1 MGYFY
6 LALTIILESASIIFM
21 KLSNGFQHKWH
32 LLYSII
38 TYLLS
43 FLFFTLAL
51 KHLSLGWA
59 NAVWAGTSTVL
70 VALVGIYYFGEK
82 MNITQMGFMALIII
96 GLVGLN
102 ISGNNN

>member
-21 KLSNGFQHKWH
+21 KLSDGINNKMHFV
-32 LLYSII
+32 YAIV

-59 NAVWAGTSTVL
+59 NAVWAGTSAVL
-70 VALVGIYYFGEK
+70 VAMVGVIYFNEK
-82 MNITQMGFMALIII
+82 MNLVQVGFMALIII

-102 ISGNNN
+102 VAGSD

>member
-6 LALTIILESASIIFM
+6 LILTILLESASIIFM
-21 KLSNGFQHKWH
+21 KLSNGLENRWNLF
-32 LLYSII
+32 YSIS

-43 FLFFTLAL
+43 FLFFTMAL
-51 KHLSLGWA
+51 KTLPVGWA
-59 NAVWAGTSTVL
+59 NAVWAGSSAVL

-82 MNITQMGFMALIII
+82 MNLMQIGFMVLVVI

-102 ISGNNN
+102 ISGKN